1 MDGSFRIVT
10 LKPGPLPFGDGR
22 TEAPHIDVSVFAR
35 GMLDR
40 SVTRIYFPD
49 EAEANAADPV
59 LEAVPAGRRGTL
71 IAKRA
76 GKGLLRF
83 DVRMQGEQE
92 TVFFDL

>member
-1 MDGSFRIVT
+1 MVG
-10 LKPGPLPFGDGR
+10 GGR
-22 TEAPHIDVSVFAR
+22 ERRRRSEAPHIDVSVFAR

-59 LEAVPAGRRGTL
+59 LRAVPASRRNTLIAVPAGD
-71 IAKRA
+71 
-76 GKGLLRF
+76 GLLRF
-83 DVRMQGEQE
+83 DIHMQGEQE

>member
-1 MDGSFRIVT
+1 M
-10 LKPGPLPFGDGR
+10 
-22 TEAPHIDVSVFAR
+22 SVFSR

-59 LEAVPAGRRGTL
+59 LEAVPAERRATL
-71 IAKRA
+71 VAQPA
-76 GKGLLRF
+76 GENLLRF
-83 DVRMQGEQE
+83 DIHMQGADE